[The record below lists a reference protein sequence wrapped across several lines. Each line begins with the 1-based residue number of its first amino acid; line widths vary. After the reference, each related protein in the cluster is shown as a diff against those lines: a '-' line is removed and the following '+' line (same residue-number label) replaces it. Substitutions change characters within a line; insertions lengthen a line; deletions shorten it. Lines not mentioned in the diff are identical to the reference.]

1 VAVEVA
7 VAAGPEVAAG
17 QAAAAR
23 QVHGEGAR
31 MAGMSRRS
39 LKKCVDETRVLQA
52 IRSAERASS
61 GEIRVSMAAFF
72 WGDVEKVA
80 RKAFV
85 RLGMDQTAQRN
96 GVLIFLVPSR
106 KRFTILGDEG
116 IHAKVGQDFWDEMA
130 GSLSGHFKRAEFT
143 EGLVEGIT
151 RVGERLAEHF
161 PWAGDADRNELPD
174 DVDYGA

>member
-1 VAVEVA
+1 
-7 VAAGPEVAAG
+7 
-17 QAAAAR
+17 
-23 QVHGEGAR
+23 

-39 LKKCVDETRVLQA
+39 LKQCVDAAQVLQA
-52 IRSAERASS
+52 IVTAERASS

-85 RLGMDQTAQRN
+85 RLGMDKTAKRN

-116 IHAKVGQDFWDEMA
+116 IHAKVGQDFWEDMA
-130 GSLSGHFKRAEFT
+130 RGLSDHFKRAEFT
-143 EGLVEGIT
+143 EGLVQGIAK
-151 RVGERLAEHF
+151 VGERLAEHF
-161 PWAGDADRNELPD
+161 PWEGNADRNELPD
-174 DVDYGA
+174 DVDCGA